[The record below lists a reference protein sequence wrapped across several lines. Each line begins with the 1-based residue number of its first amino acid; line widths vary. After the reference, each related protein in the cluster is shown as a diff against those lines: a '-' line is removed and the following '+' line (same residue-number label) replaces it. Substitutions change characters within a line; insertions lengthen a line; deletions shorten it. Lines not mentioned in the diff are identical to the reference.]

1 MIPNLEPGR
10 EMTELYELAQLWYRS
25 AFSEIPWAVS
35 KNSTVSVRFSLKS
48 KGQFLRTSLI
58 KKKHSEE
65 FCYLSFLRLETG

>member
-1 MIPNLEPGR
+1 MIPNPEPGR

-25 AFSEIPWAVS
+25 AISEIPWAVS

-58 KKKHSEE
+58 KKNTVKNSATWV
-65 FCYLSFLRLETG
+65 F